1 MILPSPPYIAGAAY
15 QSYCRNIHE
24 VYRGA
29 SFEERNCWPPMGRVK
44 YINLAI
50 LRSEKLTAGDDY
62 TLMTIQRSADDIVS
76 KKKRIDYVELFDGLE
91 SGSKIL
97 VEGRPGCGKTT
108 LLNRIS
114 LEWTA
119 RKILKGIELL
129 LLVPLRRFHG
139 KAEVE
144 LDDMLRLYDT
154 GRLCDSV
161 ATQISLSGGKGVC
174 IVLDGLD
181 EYPRC
186 SQPGNFVLELL
197 RGRKLPNSVVIA
209 SSRPAAAHH
218 FRQYATK
225 RVEVLGFL
233 RPEVQQYIQEHYK
246 HDNDKLK
253 SLNTYLEHHP
263 NIRHMCYLPLHLAM
277 VVYLNDVLESGSLPR
292 TETGVY
298 EKFML
303 YTLLRDMRRDSQS
316 SAEQLSDVK
325 QLHPEKLEVFRN
337 ICSLA
342 YSATVQ
348 SEQIFSRNDVQEVFG
363 SNEFSLASLG
373 LLTEDKLFCE
383 HGLEETYSFAHLTFQ
398 EFLAAYHLTELR
410 PAEQIE
416 AAEQH
421 AGEKHMGV
429 IWKFYCGL
437 TKLSGEVAMDV
448 FEVLLRQDDFNPL
461 LLLLSIHESQ
471 NPKACCELLSSRN
484 GVLYVSDEVLTPAD
498 MLSVAYCMRNASMSL
513 TELSFESCYLGSEEL
528 QVLTSECFYPLMNV
542 KRLRCVSTNCVCR
555 VYMHMNLYVYYCMA
569 GKFGGN

>member
-1 MILPSPPYIAGAAY
+1 MVVIILPSPPYIAGATY
-15 QSYCRNIHE
+15 QNYCSNIRD

-29 SFEERNCWPPMGRVK
+29 PFEERNCWPPMGRVK

-50 LRSEKLTAGDDY
+50 LKSERLTAGDDY

-76 KKKRIDYVELFDGLE
+76 KKKRISFEKLFDGLE

-114 LEWTA
+114 LDWST

-139 KAEVE
+139 KADVE
-144 LDDMLRLYDT
+144 LDDMLQLYDT
-154 GRLCDSV
+154 GHLCHSV

-197 RGRKLPNSVVIA
+197 RGRKLPDSVVIA

-218 FRQYATK
+218 LRQYATK

-233 RPEVQQYIQEHYK
+233 RPEIQLYIQEHYEENGDQVK
-246 HDNDKLK
+246 R
-253 SLNTYLEHHP
+253 LNMYLEHHP

-277 VVYLNDVLESGSLPR
+277 VVYLNDVLESGSLPH

-303 YTLLRDMRRDSQS
+303 YTLLRDMQRDSQS
-316 SAEQLSDVK
+316 NAEQLSDVK
-325 QLHPEKLEVFRN
+325 QLHPEKREVFRN

-342 YSATVQ
+342 YSATVRC
-348 SEQIFSRNDVQEVFG
+348 EQIFSRSDVQEFFG
-363 SNEFSLASLG
+363 SKEFSLASLG
-373 LLTEDKLFCE
+373 LLTEDKLFSE

-398 EFLAAYHLTELR
+398 EFLAAYHLTELH

-421 AGEKHMGV
+421 AGEKHIGV

-448 FEVLLRQDDFNPL
+448 FQVLLRQDDFNPL

-498 MLSVAYCMRNASMSL
+498 MLAIAFVMRNASVSL
-513 TELSFESCYLGSEEL
+513 AEISFESCYLGSEEL
-528 QVLTSECFYPLMNV
+528 QVLTSECSHPLMNV
-542 KRLRCVSTNCVCR
+542 KRLRCVSINGVCR
-555 VYMHMNLYVYYCMA
+555 VMCMPVCIRP
-569 GKFGGN
+569 